1 METTESSDN
10 PLVILNPAANRG
22 NIHHY
27 RSLLQPHIERVGAE
41 YVETGR
47 PGEARECAQQAAQ
60 QGRPVII
67 VGGDGSVHEVVNGLL
82 TAGRRVPLGIVAAG
96 SGNDYAWRALKLPQE
111 PAAAI
116 ERAFYGQPIAVDAGR
131 VNNSYFVN
139 SFGIGLDA
147 NIALATGWLKKL
159 PFMSGARLY
168 YTAAVQQLLFGYH
181 NCPWLTCRLD
191 GELHATE
198 KRYVLFAVTNG
209 PTYGAGFRINPKADY
224 LDGLFD
230 ICAIDYAPLLRAL
243 RLLPVVKKGEHERLP
258 EVTFYR
264 AKTISIESRKM
275 ATMLMDG
282 ETASATSFDVQMLP
296 GALLV
301 RV

>member
-1 METTESSDN
+1 METTESSEN

-22 NIHHY
+22 KIHRY
-27 RSLLQPHIERVGAE
+27 RSLLRPYIERTRAE

-47 PGEARECAQQAAQ
+47 PGEARERAQQAAQ

-82 TAGRRVPLGIVAAG
+82 SADRRVPLGIIAAG
-96 SGNDYAWRALKLPQE
+96 SGNDYAWRALQLPRD
-111 PAAAI
+111 PVVAM
-116 ERAFYGQPIAVDAGR
+116 ERAFYGQAIAVDAGR
-131 VNNSYFVN
+131 VNDCYFVN
-139 SFGIGLDA
+139 SFGVGLDA
-147 NIALATGWLKKL
+147 NIAQATGWLKKL

-168 YTAAVQQLLFGYH
+168 YTAAVQQLLFGYSK
-181 NCPWLTCRLD
+181 CPWLTCHLD
-191 GELHATE
+191 GEQQAVE

-209 PTYGAGFRINPKADY
+209 PTYGAGFRINPRADY

-230 ICAIDYAPLLRAL
+230 VCAIAYAPLLRAL
-243 RLLPVVKKGEHERLP
+243 TLLPVVKKGEHERLA

-264 AKTISIESRKM
+264 AKTLQIESKKM
-275 ATMLMDG
+275 VTMLLDG
-282 ETASATSFDVQMLP
+282 ETKQATSFDVQILP

-301 RV
+301 RM